1 MAQTVDISN
10 YDFYLNFI
18 DLPFGMKQIDEPIGI
33 DVINLVTK
41 TDGKGY
47 ANNVYFGG
55 DDSVD
60 LTFTSEV
67 GSKGLGYC
75 FFELSEC
82 DLNKGFESQIE
93 FLIFNRVTLEY
104 FLIGK
109 LEFQKRKTDEY
120 SFYKF
125 TITQSTNQALIKRRF
140 DIKVDLFSNED
151 LDNNPLAPVQTSNIL
166 LKAKPVFQLSEWETV
181 DYGYTGTFFGGQAAA
196 RFPLFSQITK
206 SNIKD
211 TLTSF
216 FQVKEAT
223 TGTSGT
229 NFFEESL
236 EDFRVIQT
244 QEDLSNITLTIN
256 NLSLQCGFSGIV
268 DVDKR
273 LSVVYGT
280 GFNVGEFQS
289 IVLFE
294 SSDDNISL
302 INQNYEATIPFVQS
316 GGYITLIFTIFDNFT
331 LPSATPTSSGN
342 LNIAAGG
349 SLKITSTATGI
360 DTVTKGVR
368 LIDAVKRVSKGV
380 NQDFEVDAPRLESQ
394 GEHYDQFVFSG
405 DMIRGREAP
414 LNITWKEVTEYVM
427 SEINSDIDITDNNL
441 FIGQEDDF
449 RPNIEI
455 GVFEHYPDESYSL
468 EYNERFLTNQYT
480 TSFKSYNQDKDDEN
494 TIDAVHTEMQ
504 LLNKNL
510 NVENEKVIECD
521 FIRDPFLIST
531 TQIKAA
537 TETTTSLTQ
546 DDKKFLIDCIEIA
559 PNTNGGFK
567 RILDHNYSA
576 TNNELKLF
584 INNANWTILGFQVG
598 DIFTIE
604 TTSNAGDYNV
614 VEITNNIITLTPINV
629 VPTTIGEEITDV
641 SFPLTDVDYVNRT
654 NEGFTLIEG
663 INVPDNYSN
672 LRYTLKRS
680 LINYWGSYLAT
691 TTLRNLQPIDVTYLK
706 NNVDLRTQLD
716 GENIVSE
723 LDPIQQSELP
733 APLTTDRSIFINVR
747 CSFDQYIDLKDKIK
761 LITSTDT
768 YIKKIGGFI
777 RVINNNGK
785 VLKGYPK
792 LMDFTWSNNLLR
804 LEMEEKYEN
813 PITNIGFANSMFFI
827 NEVGYPFESVT
838 KLDYEV
844 TDTDYI
850 QFFDAVTRPLT
861 NKLRY
866 SLVSVNGQ
874 TFNNMTDLTIA
885 IAGL

>member
-93 FLIFNRVTLEY
+93 FLIYNRVTLEY

-166 LKAKPVFQLSEWETV
+166 LKAKPVRQISDWDCPSEQEDEKIIQDTNVKFNFINNSLSYQIKNSLSYIGEINFGGGSNNGSRFIYIDAQDNLSDVTV
-181 DYGYTGTFFGGQAAA
+181 DLSDIDINVRSAFGNNSSGFARGFDGDLRIRYLVGSDYETAEVTEIDLGSGVDFGSYSRAYENINYQITLSIPSGSKFWLFFIQDVIFGGIDTFQEYKAT
-196 RFPLFSQITK
+196 IK
-206 SNIKD
+206 KGNIK
-211 TLTSF
+211 
-216 FQVKEAT
+216 
-223 TGTSGT
+223 
-229 NFFEESL
+229 
-236 EDFRVIQT
+236 
-244 QEDLSNITLTIN
+244 IT
-256 NLSLQCGFSGIV
+256 
-268 DVDKR
+268 
-273 LSVVYGT
+273 
-280 GFNVGEFQS
+280 
-289 IVLFE
+289 
-294 SSDDNISL
+294 
-302 INQNYEATIPFVQS
+302 A
-316 GGYITLIFTIFDNFT
+316 
-331 LPSATPTSSGN
+331 
-342 LNIAAGG
+342 
-349 SLKITSTATGI
+349 TATGI

-380 NQDFEVDAPRLESQ
+380 NQDFELDAPRLESQ

-414 LNITWKEVTEYVM
+414 FNITWKEVTEYVM

-559 PNTNGGFK
+559 PNTNGGFT

-629 VPTTIGEEITDV
+629 VPTTIGEEITEV

-654 NEGFTLIEG
+654 NEGFSLIEG
-663 INVPDNYSN
+663 VNVPDNYSN

-733 APLTTDRSIFINVR
+733 APLTTDRIIFINVR
-747 CSFDQYIDLKDKIK
+747 CSFAQYIDLKDKIK
-761 LITSTDT
+761 LITNTDT